1 MNGESLCA
9 FVPHRMCTG
18 KPWKHTENMISF
30 LFFNFCL
37 KKKVLLEEEDSL
49 NKKNLKKGEKCNN
62 RPVKEVQIA
71 TSKCV

>member
-1 MNGESLCA
+1 MGRAC
-9 FVPHRMCTG
+9 VPLY
-18 KPWKHTENMISF
+18 HTECAQENPENVISF

-37 KKKVLLEEEDSL
+37 KKEVLLEEEDSL